1 MLRRF
6 TNLKYAIILA
16 AGIVGLVLDRL
27 EGQEIDFEEA
37 LGPDDLTVISGLGPA
52 SARRL
57 NEAGITNFA
66 QLAELTPDQALEI
79 TRYTQGDFAQWIAD
93 AKELA

>member
-6 TNLKYAIILA
+6 TDLKYAIILA

-27 EGQEIDFEEA
+27 EGQDIDFEEV

-57 NEAGITNFA
+57 NEAGVTTFA
-66 QLAELTPDQALEI
+66 QLAALSPDQAFDI
-79 TRYTQGDFAQWIAD
+79 TRYNQGDFAQWSAD

>member
-6 TNLKYAIILA
+6 TDLKYAIILA
-16 AGIVGLVLDRL
+16 AGIVGLVFDRL

-57 NEAGITNFA
+57 NEAGVSTFA
-66 QLAELTPDQALEI
+66 QLAELSPDRALEI
-79 TRYTQGDFAQWIAD
+79 TSYTQGDFAQWIAD

>member
-6 TNLKYAIILA
+6 TDLKYAIILA
-16 AGIVGLVLDRL
+16 AGIVGLVFDRL

-57 NEAGITNFA
+57 NEAGVSTFA
-66 QLAELTPDQALEI
+66 QLAELSPDRALEI
-79 TRYTQGDFAQWIAD
+79 TSYTQGDFTQWIAD